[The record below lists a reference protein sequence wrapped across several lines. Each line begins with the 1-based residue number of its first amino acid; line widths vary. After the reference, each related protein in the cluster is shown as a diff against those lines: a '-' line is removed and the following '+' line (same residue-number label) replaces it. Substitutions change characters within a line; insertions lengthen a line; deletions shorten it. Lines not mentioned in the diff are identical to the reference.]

1 MAIKLETESSPAKIN
16 YCPQVEVVT
25 DMPFHAE
32 NRSLLDPQVVLP
44 YYL

>member
-32 NRSLLDPQVVLP
+32 NTKLTEAC
-44 YYL
+44 